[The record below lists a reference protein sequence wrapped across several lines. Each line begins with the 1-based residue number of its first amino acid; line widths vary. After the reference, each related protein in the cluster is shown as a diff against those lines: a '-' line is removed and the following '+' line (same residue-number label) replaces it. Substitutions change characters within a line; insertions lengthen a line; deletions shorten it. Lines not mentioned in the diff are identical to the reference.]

1 MNYTMK
7 LNLNS
12 IDKEYLLVRI
22 MNRSSVPAELS
33 SGRWVVNPRSLLGV
47 ASLDLTKT
55 VTLTLYDLDERLMDE
70 IREAGLEVV
79 E

>member
-12 IDKEYLLVRI
+12 IDKEYLLVRL
-22 MNRSSVPAELS
+22 MNRSSVPAELA

-55 VTLTLYDLDERLMDE
+55 VTLTLYDLDERLMGE